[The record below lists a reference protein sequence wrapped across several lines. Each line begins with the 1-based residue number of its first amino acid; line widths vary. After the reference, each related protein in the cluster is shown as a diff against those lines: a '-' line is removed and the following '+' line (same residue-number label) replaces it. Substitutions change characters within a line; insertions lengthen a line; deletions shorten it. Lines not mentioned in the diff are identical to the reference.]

1 MHTMDME
8 NYNIHYDFDNIE
20 VPRSTHLNIEIWEL
34 LVPENLFYN
43 ERCVGGTVVIKVRE
57 VEGSNLTLPIYIQ
70 LPHKWTSQQYF
81 RPNIKI

>member
-43 ERCVGGTVVIKVRE
+43 ERCVGGRGFKSHLAHLYTVAPQM
-57 VEGSNLTLPIYIQ
+57 NLSAILKT
-70 LPHKWTSQQYF
+70 
-81 RPNIKI
+81 